1 MNELVNYFKE
11 RKGFNR
17 LFIELK
23 NKYISLGRYSGSI
36 TLKNITELESEHLS
50 NFFGV
55 RIKVNTTFKTS
66 FKEITKKLLETK
78 YKDFNWE
85 ELLNNYFE
93 EKILTKLDTK
103 NINNYNEEVFFKE
116 IIDENSNN
124 KYISYL
130 KEIIDSKND
139 IYRLLKQRYNSNKT
153 KIKSDL
159 NNILLLLNNIK
170 EEPIT
175 LPVFSSLTG
184 NPHFLDFNLPTSNLF
199 FRILSFIKNIE
210 YPLENIDKIELLS
223 DINVYIDSLS
233 NYVITYKLVGNKLL
247 DVFEENK
254 QVLNLNL
261 DNIMNLDKVDT
272 RKKVVYIFENPSILN
287 TLKYLDVP
295 IVITSGMP
303 NLALYQLLK
312 KLEESGNKL
321 YYNGDFDPEGLLI
334 ASKLKDRFPNL
345 NLFCYDK
352 YDIDLVSKTELNDSR
367 LKKLDNI
374 NIKELDLVKESLIK
388 YKLPI
393 YQESNIERIRDFI
406 ESGDK

>member
-1 MNELVNYFKE
+1 MNELVKYFKE

-23 NKYISLGRYSGSI
+23 NKYVSLGRYSGSI
-36 TLKNITELESEHLS
+36 TLKNITEIESEHLS

-55 RIKVNTTFKTS
+55 RIKENTTFKTS
-66 FKEITKKLLETK
+66 YKEITKKLLETK

-103 NINNYNEEVFFKE
+103 NIKINNEEMFFKE
-116 IIDENSNN
+116 IINENLDN
-124 KYISYL
+124 KYIDYL
-130 KEIIDSKND
+130 KEIIDSKNNV
-139 IYRLLKQRYNSNKT
+139 YRLLKQRYNSDKD
-153 KIKSDL
+153 KLKSDL
-159 NNILLLLNNIK
+159 NNILLLLDNIK
-170 EEPIT
+170 DEPIN

-199 FRILSFIKNIE
+199 FRILSFIKKVD
-210 YPLENIDKIELLS
+210 YPIENIDKTELLS

-233 NYVITYKLVGNKLL
+233 NYVITYKLVGNELL
-247 DVFEENK
+247 ESFTKQK

-261 DNIMNLDKVDT
+261 DNIMSLDKVDT
-272 RKKVVYIFENPSILN
+272 KEKAVFIFENPSILN

-334 ASKLKDRFPNL
+334 AYKLKNRFPKL

-352 YDIDLVSKTELNDSR
+352 YNIDLVSKNKLNDSR

-374 NIKELDLVKESLIK
+374 NIRELDLVKESLIK
-388 YKLPI
+388 YRVPI
-393 YQESNIERIRDFI
+393 YQESNIESIREFI
-406 ESGDK
+406 ESGGK

>member
-23 NKYISLGRYSGSI
+23 NKYVSLGRYSGSI

-55 RIKVNTTFKTS
+55 RIKANTNFKTS

-153 KIKSDL
+153 KLKSDL

-199 FRILSFIKNIE
+199 FRILSFIKNVE
-210 YPLENIDKIELLS
+210 YPNENIDKIELLS

-247 DVFEENK
+247 DIFEENK

-272 RKKVVYIFENPSILN
+272 KEKTVFIFENPSILN

-388 YKLPI
+388 YKLSI
-393 YQESNIERIRDFI
+393 YQESNIERIKDFI
-406 ESGDK
+406 ENNI